1 MERKRIALELTN
13 VHKRFGGIYALRG
26 INLEVEEGEV
36 HALIGENGAGKST
49 LVKIITGVY
58 GLDEG
63 EMYLFG
69 KRVKIDSPIVARHE
83 GIIAVYQ
90 ESSLVENFTV
100 AQNIFLGH
108 EVQRNGSG
116 WLMDK
121 QMLKESKDLMKQLS
135 LSIDPSQKVENIGLG
150 DKRVVEILKALSI
163 NARIFIM
170 DEPTAGMSKIEIENF
185 FKIIQDLK
193 ERRKTIIY
201 ISHHLDEIF
210 QIADRVTV
218 LKDGENVGTYFTKDI
233 QTSQLIHLMIG
244 RDLESEFP
252 QRMKA
257 PKEKVLLE
265 VKNFTSDKM
274 LAPISFSLRSGE
286 ILGITGIVG
295 SGKTELG
302 KSLFGLGEHYL
313 GNYFLY
319 GREVHILSPQDAV
332 RAGLAFIP
340 EDRKNE
346 GLFLQLPVIDNLLVI
361 VIEQTVKIFLT
372 STKEKALLAN
382 EIVKDLLI
390 QPQNVHMV
398 VRNLSGGNQQKVV
411 IGKWIK
417 SQPKIIIMD
426 EPTRGVDVGAKYE
439 IYKLML
445 KFADEGLGIILL
457 SLKFKEVVGLC
468 DRILILRK
476 GEIVLEMKKKKKNL
490 EQLYKLALGG

>member
-457 SLKFKEVVGLC
+457 SSEFKEVVGLC

-476 GEIVLEMKKKKKNL
+476 GEIVSEMTSSQKNL